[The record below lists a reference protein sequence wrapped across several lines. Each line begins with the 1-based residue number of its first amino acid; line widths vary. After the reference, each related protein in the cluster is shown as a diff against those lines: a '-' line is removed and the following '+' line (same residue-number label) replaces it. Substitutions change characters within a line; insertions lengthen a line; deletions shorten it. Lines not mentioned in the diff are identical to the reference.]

1 MFPSSSSSSSR
12 IAFPIYPKVERRK
25 KDISSRF
32 DSRIFRNLEK
42 KKWRA
47 KCGLDTYDISREHR
61 GEQRT
66 GYFVGPQNPSS
77 SSFSLFLLLRAQTKR
92 AKLVQ
97 DGTVVCLPLTSTL
110 LDKDNAPSLI
120 RFGDTLA
127 PTYVERNVSLSALL
141 CRGEK
146 KNLADR
152 SGQVRALFI
161 PSYSQRKR
169 LFHAKKWNQVL

>member
-1 MFPSSSSSSSR
+1 M
-12 IAFPIYPKVERRK
+12 ARK
-25 KDISSRF
+25 M
-32 DSRIFRNLEK
+32 
-42 KKWRA
+42 RA
-47 KCGLDTYDISREHR
+47 GYVRYIPR

-92 AKLVQ
+92 AKLAQ